1 MVGDILDTDPG
12 SAGTPSTHVE
22 TLDASELAGTKTV
35 TETVPA
41 GWSLTNVD
49 CTGVN
54 ETAITNGASFT
65 VSAGDTI
72 VCTFTNTKDAT
83 VRYTKVTDPASDPQD
98 FTFGVTGTGM
108 VGDIL
113 DTDPGSAG
121 TPSTHVETLD
131 ASELAGTKTVTETVP
146 AGWSLTN
153 VDCTGVT
160 RDGHHQWRQ
169 LHGQRR
175 RHDRLHVHQ
184 HQGRDRRYTKVTDPA
199 SDPQDF
205 TFGVTGTG
213 MVGDLLDTDPGS
225 AGTPSTHVET
235 LDASELAGTKTVTE
249 TVPAGW
255 SLTNVDCTG
264 VNETAITNGA
274 SFTVS
279 AGEHDRLHVHQHQGR
294 DRPLHQGHRPGQRSP
309 GLHLRGDRHGQV
321 GDILDTDPG
330 SAGTPSTTSRRST
343 PASWPAPRPSPRPS
357 RPAGR

>member
-1 MVGDILDTDPG
+1 MVGDILDTDPA

-153 VDCTGVT
+153 VDCTGV
-160 RDGHHQWRQ
+160 
-169 LHGQRR
+169 
-175 RHDRLHVHQ
+175 
-184 HQGRDRRYTKVTDPA
+184 
-199 SDPQDF
+199 
-205 TFGVTGTG
+205 
-213 MVGDLLDTDPGS
+213 
-225 AGTPSTHVET
+225 
-235 LDASELAGTKTVTE
+235 
-249 TVPAGW
+249 
-255 SLTNVDCTG
+255 
-264 VNETAITNGA
+264 NETAITNGA

-279 AGEHDRLHVHQHQGR
+279 AGDTIVCTFTNTK
-294 DRPLHQGHRPGQRSP
+294 DATVATPRSP
-309 GLHLRGDRHGQV
+309 TRPTIPR
-321 GDILDTDPG
+321 T
-330 SAGTPSTTSRRST
+330 SPS
-343 PASWPAPRPSPRPS
+343 
-357 RPAGR
+357 G

>member
-1 MVGDILDTDPG
+1 MT
-12 SAGTPSTHVE
+12 
-22 TLDASELAGTKTV
+22 
-35 TETVPA
+35 A

-113 DTDPGSAG
+113 DTDPASAG

-160 RDGHHQWRQ
+160 
-169 LHGQRR
+169 
-175 RHDRLHVHQ
+175 
-184 HQGRDRRYTKVTDPA
+184 
-199 SDPQDF
+199 
-205 TFGVTGTG
+205 
-213 MVGDLLDTDPGS
+213 
-225 AGTPSTHVET
+225 
-235 LDASELAGTKTVTE
+235 
-249 TVPAGW
+249 
-255 SLTNVDCTG
+255 
-264 VNETAITNGA
+264 ETAITNGA
-274 SFTVS
+274 ASRS
-279 AGEHDRLHVHQHQGR
+279 APATRSSA
-294 DRPLHQGHRPGQRSP
+294 RSP
-309 GLHLRGDRHGQV
+309 
-321 GDILDTDPG
+321 
-330 SAGTPSTTSRRST
+330 TPRT
-343 PASWPAPRPSPRPS
+343 RPSATPRSPT
-357 RPAGR
+357 RPAIPRTSPSG